1 MTAKEVVHRAKGR
14 PGARYRDDALSK
26 ARSEFRWENPF
37 NLSLDPDTARAFHD
51 ETLPQEGTK
60 AAHLCSMCGP
70 QFCAMQ
76 ITEDVRRYAAEH
88 GLSED
93 EALRKGLQEKA
104 REFTEKGGE
113 LYAKG

>member
-1 MTAKEVVHRAKGR
+1 
-14 PGARYRDDALSK
+14 
-26 ARSEFRWENPF
+26 
-37 NLSLDPDTARAFHD
+37 
-51 ETLPQEGTK
+51 
-60 AAHLCSMCGP
+60 
-70 QFCAMQ
+70 MQ

-113 LYAKG
+113 LYART